1 MNNLTVC
8 LTIQIKSNIGN
19 IFQFKALTDDSETA
33 FSMSIANKSIIL
45 LVSGNKIR
53 IQNENLFNSEQSHVC
68 IQYQQSNGQLNMQLN
83 GVNDLTTNITLTRDV
98 VNTSRLSDSKGV
110 MVLGGGGFKGR
121 IEHFF
126 VYSRWLDETEL
137 QSVYRTQKLIK
148 DTVIGWWEFKTSTE

>member
-8 LTIQIKSNIGN
+8 LTTQIKSNIGN

-68 IQYQQSNGQLNMQLN
+68 IQYQQSNGQFSMQLN
-83 GVNDLTTNITLTRDV
+83 GVNDLTTNIT
-98 VNTSRLSDSKGV
+98 
-110 MVLGGGGFKGR
+110 
-121 IEHFF
+121 
-126 VYSRWLDETEL
+126 
-137 QSVYRTQKLIK
+137 
-148 DTVIGWWEFKTSTE
+148 